1 MVIAAVSGSLSLALT
16 NLNRFL
22 ANPTV
27 VSIQK
32 DFRNWMNHLPAA
44 TGCLNEK
51 ISYEKAKKYIKSE
64 WNVEPTD
71 EQFSYFYD
79 FVKTI
84 SNTTYFNLGELKRF
98 EDDKTLAA
106 VDMVKLVTEVHPDLS
121 GQLVTFEKRYKAKWK
136 LILTELGICITFNSK
151 FANLLEIRNAG
162 VLNNSEP
169 EDNILKCHYLNRLC
183 YARYDSDPNY
193 PLKYHIHSYLDIAH
207 INLNQFHQAN
217 ISDEVEINYKM
228 TETDASPD
236 IRYLS
241 PTQRRCRFDNEP
253 LTNNLPYYST
263 TICFVMC
270 RYEMA
275 LKLCGCKPF
284 FYHFL
289 DGKTCDIRGLLC
301 LSGHADIITQS
312 PLRVGC
318 KCAQPCNLISYL
330 PQIPKFTRWQVFI

>member
-289 DGKTCDIRGLLC
+289 G
-301 LSGHADIITQS
+301 
-312 PLRVGC
+312 
-318 KCAQPCNLISYL
+318 
-330 PQIPKFTRWQVFI
+330 